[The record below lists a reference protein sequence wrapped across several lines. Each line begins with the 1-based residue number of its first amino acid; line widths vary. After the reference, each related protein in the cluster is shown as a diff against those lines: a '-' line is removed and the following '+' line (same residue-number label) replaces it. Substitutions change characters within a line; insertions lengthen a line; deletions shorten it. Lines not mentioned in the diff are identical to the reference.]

1 MLVLHGYRRRFE
13 RGRVGSLFPRD
24 PILFWLYPGIT
35 QVAEIGGFMG
45 DITNLALTV

>member
-1 MLVLHGYRRRFE
+1 M
-13 RGRVGSLFPRD
+13 FPRD

-45 DITNLALTV
+45 DITTNLALTV